1 MLFNRRLRS
10 RKDGRGR
17 TNCIPFFPP
26 TAQKATLRWC
36 NSNARDVFALPE
48 FSSVISNRAEWSR
61 TDASSSSRKGR
72 KLLSL
77 KYGPQKPFRRGLGRY
92 EASVVLSCPIE
103 TIISNKTT
111 RNRIVLSF
119 QDSPR
124 KPLRRRPRK
133 LFSGDDPV
141 SPVFD
146 ATLELT
152 PASTL
157 LAEGVL
163 AEHCD
168 AVQIPH
174 PQLILPSVLG
184 MASS

>member
-1 MLFNRRLRS
+1 MEESERIAFRFS
-10 RKDGRGR
+10 
-17 TNCIPFFPP
+17 PP
-26 TAQKATLRWC
+26 AAQKATMVQPETRAMFLR
-36 NSNARDVFALPE
+36 SPAL
-48 FSSVISNRAEWSR
+48 SSVISNRAEWSR

-124 KPLRRRPRK
+124 
-133 LFSGDDPV
+133 
-141 SPVFD
+141 
-146 ATLELT
+146 
-152 PASTL
+152 
-157 LAEGVL
+157 
-163 AEHCD
+163 
-168 AVQIPH
+168 
-174 PQLILPSVLG
+174 
-184 MASS
+184 